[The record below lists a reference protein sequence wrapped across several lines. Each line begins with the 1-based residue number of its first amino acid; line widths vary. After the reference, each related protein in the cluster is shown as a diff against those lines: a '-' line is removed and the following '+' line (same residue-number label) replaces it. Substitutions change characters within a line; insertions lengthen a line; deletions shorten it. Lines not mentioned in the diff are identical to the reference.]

1 MNRLLLL
8 TLTIIIGS
16 CSSVPLSTIARMS
29 SFDSQDFVS
38 LNPDDLRVI
47 VVLPREFTLDTKT
60 SWLGVDISSSAGMH
74 QGVFELCEESVRSE
88 ETSKGFFSEPEEITS
103 YLLSLTPASKEKFN
117 SLQVFV
123 SKAAAEEVTIRV
135 VPKLASR
142 PENATS
148 VSVSIDLQ
156 LSQEQGFFTLVDS
169 AQLMLGESGQSDDG

>member
-1 MNRLLLL
+1 MKRLLLL
-8 TLTIIIGS
+8 TLTIIMSS

-29 SFDSQDFVS
+29 SFDSQDFVN

-47 VVLPREFTLDTKT
+47 VVLPSEFTLDTKT
-60 SWLGVDISSSAGMH
+60 SWMGVDISSSAGMH
-74 QGVFELCEESVRSE
+74 QGVFELREESVRSE

-103 YLLSLTPASKEKFN
+103 YLLSLTPASKVKFN

-123 SKAAAEEVTIRV
+123 SKAVAEDVAIRV

-148 VSVSIDLQ
+148 VNVSIELQ

-169 AQLMLGESGQSDDG
+169 AQLMLEASEQSDAG